1 MSNKKTW
8 LEFIKEK
15 PDKDSDQNFIKKDE
29 EKKAVKQEVDEI
41 IGKLKNLVFP
51 KNNQQRNLNRETGGL
66 EQEET
71 KNIESIDFWDGRS
84 EEITSI
90 GKIDPLGTSGKKSMI
105 WKAKKQKAEE
115 QKQAKE
121 ALGVETTTQKKNY
134 KTGNQ
139 QPSQEGVYDSRSD
152 NSQSFTSKINNLR
165 KLKQDRENEG
175 NGNQFS
181 R

>member
-1 MSNKKTW
+1 
-8 LEFIKEK
+8 
-15 PDKDSDQNFIKKDE
+15 
-29 EKKAVKQEVDEI
+29 
-41 IGKLKNLVFP
+41 
-51 KNNQQRNLNRETGGL
+51 
-66 EQEET
+66 
-71 KNIESIDFWDGRS
+71 
-84 EEITSI
+84 
-90 GKIDPLGTSGKKSMI
+90 MI